1 MSIPKDEIRQ
11 WSTLEHYGLP
21 SKYIHERSGDSWIT
35 MPLIVIACERLD
47 LTLPNVNL
55 VPFDQ
60 KLFWED
66 QFLSEILEIEA
77 RIDGNFKEPSY
88 TLKGDPQFLGVKPM
102 SIKRFLSN
110 PLSWDGPENLAPGID
125 ILILGS
131 DLYSRIFSKK
141 MDIIDEI
148 GIKYKSTTRQPQ
160 TKETSTRVSPRR
172 TSTRVRPKRTSTR
185 VIPKRT
191 STRIRPRRTSTRI
204 RPRRTSTRVSLRIR
218 SPKSKTL
225 RPKKEV

>member
-1 MSIPKDEIRQ
+1 
-11 WSTLEHYGLP
+11 
-21 SKYIHERSGDSWIT
+21 
-35 MPLIVIACERLD
+35 
-47 LTLPNVNL
+47 
-55 VPFDQ
+55 
-60 KLFWED
+60 
-66 QFLSEILEIEA
+66 
-77 RIDGNFKEPSY
+77 
-88 TLKGDPQFLGVKPM
+88 
-102 SIKRFLSN
+102 FLSN

-172 TSTRVRPKRTSTR
+172 TSTRVSPERTSTRVSPERTSTRIRPKRTSTR
-185 VIPKRT
+185 I
-191 STRIRPRRTSTRI
+191 SPRRTSTRI
-204 RPRRTSTRVSLRIR
+204 RPKRTSTRVSLRIR

-225 RPKKEV
+225 RPKKGSIRSKRNVVSV